1 MSDKKLTKTF
11 NKNGTPYMTPEE
23 YNKKMDAL
31 IKKHCRKNGFW
42 IEYDGPSIPLPPIDP
57 RQPMGR
63 VRRKRR

>member
-1 MSDKKLTKTF
+1 
-11 NKNGTPYMTPEE
+11 MTPEE

-42 IEYDGPSIPLPPIDP
+42 IEYDGPSIPLPPIDT

-63 VRRKRR
+63 ARKKRH